1 MRLTKRF
8 RGFSL
13 LEMMV
18 TIALGLVLLLG
29 IGKVYTSYLSS
40 GMKTFHTTNLNKILS
55 TTIAIM
61 GKEIRAAHE
70 PDTTL
75 HILEY
80 DGRANSCIL
89 FQLDAND
96 TPGIQAG
103 EDFGFRL
110 ITTDG
115 IGRVQTKVSGSELT
129 NCESGEWRDI
139 TAHDNVNIN
148 ALSFDRAENI
158 ITIGLK
164 GAQTN
169 STATT
174 PISRKIY
181 LRNSERN
188 SDA

>member
-1 MRLTKRF
+1 MRVTKRL

-18 TIALGLVLLLG
+18 TMTLGLVLLLG

-40 GMKTFHTTNLNKILS
+40 GMKTFHTTNLNKSLS

-89 FQLDAND
+89 FQLDADD

-110 ITTDG
+110 IKTAADVG
-115 IGRVQTKVSGSELT
+115 HVQTKVSGSELT

-139 TAHDNVNIN
+139 TAPDNININ
-148 ALSFDRAENI
+148 ALSFERSANI
-158 ITIGLK
+158 VTIELV

-181 LRNSERN
+181 LRNMN
-188 SDA
+188 A